1 MRTWSYFI
9 RQSLTN
15 IIQHGAVHLIGLGT
29 MLVSLL
35 IFCTFLLLLVNLN
48 VWIQGWKHSL
58 NMIVYLKDGTDESLR
73 DQIKRHIQSMPGAE
87 IKRFTSREQALI
99 DLKGAL
105 GSQSALLEGL
115 STNPL
120 PASFEIAFRV
130 VDGQKASLKEI
141 RKDIKGLKG
150 VDEVQIDED
159 WIEQFGGIL
168 DIIRL
173 VGFIIGGLLCLGV
186 VFIVTNT
193 IKLTLYSRREEIEIM
208 KLVGATDRFVKT
220 PFLLEGAIQGL
231 LSGGLAL
238 LILFLGYFMLITKK
252 VQFLSIGVFD
262 VVFLP
267 YGYAL
272 SVLLLSV
279 GLGLIGSFLALGRFF
294 KV

>member
-1 MRTWSYFI
+1 MRIWSYFI

-15 IIQHGAVHLIGLGT
+15 IVQHGAVHLIGLGT
-29 MLVSLL
+29 MFVSLL
-35 IFCTFLLLLVNLN
+35 IFCTFLLLFVNLN
-48 VWIQGWKHSL
+48 AWVQGWKHSL
-58 NMIVYLKDGTDESLR
+58 SMIVYLKDGADQLR
-73 DQIKRHIQSMPGAE
+73 REQIRQHIQRIPGAE
-87 IKRFTSREQALI
+87 IKRFTSREQALR
-99 DLKGAL
+99 DLRGAL

-115 STNPL
+115 SVNPL
-120 PASFEIAFRV
+120 PASFEIAFRGA
-130 VDGQKASLKEI
+130 DGQITSLKEI
-141 RKDIKGLKG
+141 SKDIEGLEG
-150 VDEVQIDED
+150 VEEVQIDED

-168 DIIRL
+168 DMARL

-238 LILFLGYFMLITKK
+238 VILFLGYFMLLTKK
-252 VQFLSIGVFD
+252 IQFLSIGVFN

-267 YGYAL
+267 YEYTL
-272 SVLLLSV
+272 SVLLLSA
-279 GLGLIGSFLALGRFF
+279 GLGFIGSFVALGRFF